1 MESNL
6 KEQLKDIALPLVEGE
21 EVKQVPEA
29 DDIEA
34 KISLWLEKH
43 PGFDMVTM
51 TARPA
56 DMPYELYTII
66 RRVAK
71 RALKRHRDTSRKRT
85 IYQ

>member
-1 MESNL
+1 MENKDL
-6 KEQLKDIALPLVEGE
+6 KEQLQDIAIPAEETTVE
-21 EVKQVPEA
+21 A
-29 DDIEA
+29 SDIEA